1 MAECVGLAFIH
12 YFAPI
17 EKQAP
22 SVFHCKILTV
32 PLGLHP
38 PSAVDVVIEPE
49 EAPVES
55 GRDRREKGT
64 KKKIKK
70 NEVFE
75 FLNLP
80 VRLVDKL
87 VLCEK

>member
-22 SVFHCKILTV
+22 SVFHYKILTV

-38 PSAVDVVIEPE
+38 SSALDVVIEPE

-55 GRDRREKGT
+55 GRDHPDKGT
-64 KKKIKK
+64 D
-70 NEVFE
+70 F

-80 VRLVDKL
+80 VRLVDRL
-87 VLCEK
+87 VSCE

>member
-38 PSAVDVVIEPE
+38 PSAVDVVIEPDE
-49 EAPVES
+49 THVES
-55 GRDRREKGT
+55 GQDRLHKG
-64 KKKIKK
+64 KIIIIM
-70 NEVFE
+70 
-75 FLNLP
+75 
-80 VRLVDKL
+80 
-87 VLCEK
+87 